1 MKFLMIALI
10 TISLV
15 SCATTAPDGTRE
27 LSADIEHDRSLR
39 MQGDRKDLVGKPV
52 FLKVRAYPQIRDGN
66 IHGPH
71 WILLQV
77 KREPLDLDGLIDTLE
92 E

>member
-1 MKFLMIALI
+1 MKPLLLLMVF
-10 TISLV
+10 SLV
-15 SCATTAPDGTRE
+15 GCSLTAPDGTRD
-27 LSADIEHDRSLR
+27 LMADIEYDRTQR
-39 MQGDRKDLVGKPV
+39 DQKDRKALVGKPI

-71 WILLQV
+71 WVLLQV
-77 KREPLDLDGLIDTLE
+77 KRETLDLDGLIETLE

>member
-1 MKFLMIALI
+1 MKPLFLLMLL
-10 TISLV
+10 SLV
-15 SCATTAPDGTRE
+15 GCALTAPDGTRE
-27 LSADIEHDRSLR
+27 LMADIEFDRTHKDQR
-39 MQGDRKDLVGKPV
+39 NRKALVGKPV

-71 WILLQV
+71 WVLLQV
-77 KREPLDLDGLIDTLE
+77 KRETLDLDGLIDTLE